1 MFSDT
6 EIKDEH
12 FEANYLLGGDFS
24 HSEITNS
31 AFIQCNLERAE
42 FLGAE
47 FFNCTFT
54 ECNFTSAFLTGV
66 RFTGCSFTKCNFDE
80 AYIFR
85 SQFKNCTI
93 ENCALGD
100 AMLSTVDFTGTS
112 LKNVDWRGTPINSAP
127 IIIDGIEYPIVA
139 LDNGHMHVG
148 CEYNTYEWFYNTDE
162 KHSARMEGLRAR
174 RFWKKNKPWLFFLL
188 EARGLYK
195 PKGD

>member
-1 MFSDT
+1 MFRGT
-6 EIKDEH
+6 ELRDQHLSGNLAK
-12 FEANYLLGGDFS
+12 ADFS
-24 HSEITNS
+24 FCEVVNVSFS
-31 AFIQCNLERAE
+31 LCNLERVE

-47 FFNCTFT
+47 FFNCYFT

-66 RFTGCSFTKCNFDE
+66 RFTGCTFTKCNFDE

-93 ENCALGD
+93 KDCALGE
-100 AMLSTVDFTGTS
+100 AMLSTVDFTGST
-112 LKNVDWRGTPINSAP
+112 LENVDWRGTPINSAP

-174 RFWKKNKPWLFFLL
+174 RFWKRNKQWLFSLL
-188 EARGLYK
+188 EARGLFK
-195 PKGD
+195 P